1 MDQIKNNSITA
12 KDNNK
17 LPVKARIQLTAE
29 EDAEWDCYPRIIKK
43 PGPQEEP
50 RPAPPAASTPAPSA
64 TSPRSP
70 LTPRPAGLNPRPA
83 STPRPASPP
92 PSTVEAGRT
101 PGKVPGYGYSH
112 RLPPGCAGPEY
123 PQVPNLAQQDDERYQ
138 EQIEKYR
145 AAESGW
151 VKQIKDDTAELRLGF
166 HPVLDAVLGPMLK
179 MADDDIIEA
188 AMERPSSLKVGEV
201 RNVLFGVR
209 SFSCFLSFGCC
220 WYLAPLPTV
229 DYTAVLHER
238 DACRMIYVRRR
249 YFTDSSLHGSGVFV
263 RRAACVI
270 ETCLF
275 PFGKDRRG
283 TIRSIFCNLQ
293 RSVLQ
298 GCCFVTRR
306 PFVLSPTT

>member
-92 PSTVEAGRT
+92 PSTVEAGR
-101 PGKVPGYGYSH
+101 
-112 RLPPGCAGPEY
+112 
-123 PQVPNLAQQDDERYQ
+123 
-138 EQIEKYR
+138 
-145 AAESGW
+145 
-151 VKQIKDDTAELRLGF
+151 
-166 HPVLDAVLGPMLK
+166 PVLDAVLGPMLK

-249 YFTDSSLHGSGVFV
+249 YFTDSSLHGSGAFV
-263 RRAACVI
+263 RRAACVT